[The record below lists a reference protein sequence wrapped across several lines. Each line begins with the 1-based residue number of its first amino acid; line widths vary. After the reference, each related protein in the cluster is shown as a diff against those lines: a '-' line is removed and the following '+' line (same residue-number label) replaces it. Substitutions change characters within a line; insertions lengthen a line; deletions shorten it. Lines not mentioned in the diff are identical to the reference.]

1 METRRLPTYITV
13 VLFLFSV
20 IADSPYLLAADAD
33 PNLVGWWRLDGDA
46 KDTSGNNNHGALLGN
61 PQWVAGKKGGALAF
75 DGDDYVDCGN
85 PNILNF
91 GTGDWT
97 ICAWIKTTYTG
108 RKGTIFANG
117 GGEGGGIRYTLCL
130 GEHKKKAPDRMTLTV
145 DDDLDKGEVRAGTIV
160 ADGQWHHVVGTRDG
174 TALSVYVDG
183 TLDGTETIPADY
195 DLSGTSQH
203 NAYIGAIWHHEDGIL
218 QKYFMGLIDDVLIY
232 SRALT
237 QKEIQGMI
245 GKRLSPPREATHV
258 SEEAVAEVKAQPL
271 PSTGA
276 AFLSVEEGNGSIELK
291 TSELKVWVLK
301 DPWQIS
307 IFDNKGRLLT
317 RETPGKALQYGEQRV
332 RRVRDHKS
340 LGRVKI
346 VKRDPPYYHAEDEAV
361 IVGESVRF
369 NCETSENAREAQI
382 YITFRNPAV
391 FSVWM
396 TVPQK
401 IESTRD
407 VFESSPGEHFFGL
420 GECWNAQSLDLKG
433 LSVTMRN
440 KKGTPDQGGYVPF
453 YLSTRGYG
461 ILVDN
466 YLKVKFDF
474 SDDDSVAI
482 EAPGIADSED
492 GDGYF
497 KGTSMLWYFYY
508 GPDLLDVI
516 DRYTGHVSRPA
527 MPPSWSLF
535 TTWQWRDTSDE
546 KVVYEDA
553 RGMRRARI
561 PCGLIWVDRPWAT
574 GDDNMPPPFE
584 WQGDRFPN
592 GHKMFMDLNEMG
604 YKTGVWVAK
613 NLYGD
618 MDNPALVRRLKADAQ
633 AWLRRDNCQM
643 YKIDRGNTQRMDPYF
658 TCQAYWETWDEV
670 FNGDFVT
677 LPRVVAFRAQK
688 YVNGKWPGDNRN
700 KYEYP
705 SGLRAN
711 IGAMLNF
718 AIAGFP
724 FWGSD
729 TGGFPDPP
737 GNEVTVRW
745 AQFSSMC
752 PIFQTA
758 GTPYQYEEQY
768 RDIYRKY
775 AEHYTRMFPY
785 RWTYAKLAHEKG
797 HPICRALALY
807 YPDDANCYDKKFE
820 YLFGEWILVAPVV
833 ETATQRDVYL
843 PEGKWIDWWDGT
855 AHTGGGTITCSAPLH
870 KLPMLVKAGAIIPMI
885 DVRQTWL
892 ESSVDR
898 LTLRIYPQGSSQFT
912 IAGDDKVYP
921 HRSEPYTNLK
931 ETQIKCRQ
939 VDARVDIDISPSDI
953 SYMLEV
959 HCRRMPASVWLDG
972 NKLKRRPDKAALDK
986 TDSGW
991 TFEQSAGPTVWI
1003 KVPGQAVVRHA
1014 IRIMLESIE

>member
-1 METRRLPTYITV
+1 MAIILTL
-13 VLFLFSV
+13 
-20 IADSPYLLAADAD
+20 LLAIMHSRAAFAAEELEG
-33 PNLVGWWRLDGDA
+33 LVGRWRLDGDA
-46 KDTSGNNNHGALLGN
+46 NDSSGNNNHGALLGN
-61 PQWVAGKKGGALAF
+61 PQWVAGKIGGALAF
-75 DGDDYVDCGN
+75 DGDDAVDLGN
-85 PNILNF
+85 PSILDF
-91 GTGDWT
+91 GTGPWT
-97 ICAWIKTTYTG
+97 VCAWIKTDIFAGKRTV
-108 RKGTIFANG
+108 FANG
-117 GGEGGGIRYTLCL
+117 GDEGGGIRYTLCV
-130 GEHKKKAPDRMTLTV
+130 GEHDKSVPDAIGLTV
-145 DDDLDKGEVRAGTIV
+145 DDDDNKIQPKGETKVR
-160 ADGQWHHVVGTRDG
+160 DGRWHHVVGMRDG
-174 TALSVYVDG
+174 TALRVYVDG
-183 TLDGTETIPADY
+183 VLDGTKTIPAGY

-203 NAYIGAIWHHEDGIL
+203 NACIGAIWHHEDDIPH
-218 QKYFMGLIDDVLIY
+218 KYFAGLIDDILIY
-232 SRALT
+232 NRALT

-245 GKRLSPPREATHV
+245 GKHLSPAREATDVPEEVV
-258 SEEAVAEVKAQPL
+258 SEVKALLL
-271 PSTGA
+271 PSAGA
-276 AFLSVEEGNGSIELK
+276 AILSVEDVDRFIELK
-291 TSELKVWVLK
+291 TSELKVRVLK

-307 IFDNKGRLLT
+307 VFDKKGRLLT
-317 RETPGKALQYGEQRV
+317 QQTQGKALQYGDQRV
-332 RRVRDHKS
+332 TRVRDHKS
-340 LGRVKI
+340 LGRVRI

-369 NCETSENAREAQI
+369 NCETSENEREAQV
-382 YITFRNPAV
+382 YITFRSPAV

-396 TVPQK
+396 TVPEK
-401 IESTRD
+401 IERTRD
-407 VFESSPGEHFFGL
+407 VFESSPSEHFFGL

-433 LSVTMRN
+433 LSVTMSN

-453 YLSTRGYG
+453 YLSTKGYG

-482 EAPGIADSED
+482 EAPSITDSED

-497 KGTSMLWYFYY
+497 KGASMLWYFYY

-516 DRYTGHVSRPA
+516 DRYTKHVSRPA
-527 MPPSWSLF
+527 MPPSWALF

-553 RGMRRARI
+553 RGMREARI

-574 GDDNMPPPFE
+574 GNDNMPPPFE
-584 WQGDRFPN
+584 WQQGRFPD

-618 MDNPALVRRLKADAQ
+618 MDNPALVRKLKADAQ
-633 AWLRRDNCQM
+633 PWLRRDHCQM

-670 FNGDFVT
+670 FKGDFVT
-677 LPRVVAFRAQK
+677 LPRVIAFRGQK
-688 YVNGKWPGDNRN
+688 YVNGKWPGDNKN
-700 KYEYP
+700 KYDYP

-711 IGAMLNF
+711 IAVMLNF
-718 AIAGFP
+718 AISGFP

-758 GTPYQYEEQY
+758 GTPYRYPEQY

-775 AEHYTRMFPY
+775 AELYTRLFPY
-785 RWTYAKLAHEKG
+785 RWTYATLAHEKG
-797 HPICRALALY
+797 HPICRALALH
-807 YPDDANCYDKKFE
+807 YPADPNCYNRKYE

-833 ETATQRDVYL
+833 ETATEREVYL

-855 AHTGGGTITCSAPLH
+855 VHTGGGTITCSAPLDR
-870 KLPMLVKAGAIIPMI
+870 LPMLVKAGAIIPMI
-885 DVRQTWL
+885 DVQQTWL

-898 LTLRIYPQGSSQFT
+898 LTLRVYPEGNSQFT
-912 IAGDDKVYP
+912 IAGDGKVYP
-921 HRSEPYTNLK
+921 HRNEPYTNLK
-931 ETQIKCRQ
+931 KTVVKCRQ
-939 VDARVDIDISPSDI
+939 ADDRIDIDISTSDV
-953 SYMLEV
+953 SYRLEV
-959 HCRRMPASVWLDG
+959 HYGRMPASVWLDG
-972 NKLKRRPDKAALDK
+972 DKLKRCTDKTSLDK

-991 TFEQSAGPTVWI
+991 TFEQSAGPVVWI
-1003 KVPGQAVVRHA
+1003 KVPGQAAARHA
-1014 IRIMLESIE
+1014 IRIMLESSE